1 MRTSR
6 EVARSRGEALTRTL
20 DNPQENWEILG
31 QSKARQDLLH
41 HEKRGNKAGRRLPE
55 KEQSS
60 LSKNFGAPV
69 IIGNLG
75 TSKRHQKE
83 APPDE
88 WSDGQI
94 PGDKSEY
101 PSKKP
106 DGTDKSDRAVTIIKK
121 C

>member
-1 MRTSR
+1 M
-6 EVARSRGEALTRTL
+6 
-20 DNPQENWEILG
+20 G

-75 TSKRHQKE
+75 TCKRHQKE

-94 PGDKSEY
+94 PGDKSKD